1 MELYSFFPDQWI
13 AESGLDEASLRFAVT
28 FYVLIFGF
36 ALLVGLIHYI
46 LSGIAILNFAK
57 RTHVKNGWLGFVP
70 FASQWMLG
78 RLSDVGSTRKK
89 SGNQLLTLYILLNVS
104 ILTYIGTVG
113 AFAFQMLQNESA
125 YTEYP
130 DSYFY
135 GEVAAMIAMAVIM
148 LILSITYIAFY
159 LLTLYRITD
168 NFSGGHT
175 SSFFIGIFLGYEF
188 FPLAIAI
195 LLLIL
200 SMKEP
205 KFKEP
210 QVQTP
215 LSVPR

>member
-1 MELYSFFPDQWI
+1 MELYSFFPDQWF
-13 AESGLDEASLRFAVT
+13 AESGLDEASFRFAVT

-89 SGNQLLTLYILLNVS
+89 SGKQLLTLYILLNVS
-104 ILTYIGTVG
+104 VLTYIGTIG
-113 AFAFQMLQNESA
+113 TFAFRMLRNE
-125 YTEYP
+125 YDYIEYP
-130 DSYFY
+130 DPYFY
-135 GEVAAMIAMAVIM
+135 GWIAAIITMVVIM
-148 LILSITYIAFY
+148 IIISTTYTVFY

-168 NFSGGHT
+168 NFANGHA
-175 SSFFIGIFLGYEF
+175 SSYFIGIFLGYEF
-188 FPLAIAI
+188 FPLAITI

-205 KFKEP
+205 KCKE
-210 QVQTP
+210 QTVQTP
-215 LSVPR
+215 ITVTP

>member
-13 AESGLDEASLRFAVT
+13 ADSGLDEASFRFAVT
-28 FYVLIFGF
+28 LYALLFGF

-57 RTHVKNGWLGFVP
+57 RTNVKNGWLGFVP

-89 SGNQLLTLYILLNVS
+89 SGQQLLTLYILLNVS
-104 ILTYIGTVG
+104 VLTYIGTIG
-113 AFAFQMLQNESA
+113 AFLFQMLRYEYDA
-125 YTEYP
+125 IDYP
-130 DSYFY
+130 DPYFY
-135 GEVAAMIAMAVIM
+135 GWIAAIITMAAIIMII
-148 LILSITYIAFY
+148 SITYTVFY

-168 NFSGGHT
+168 NFANGHA
-175 SSFFIGIFLGYEF
+175 SNYFIGIFLGYEF
-188 FPLAIAI
+188 FPLAITI

-205 KFKEP
+205 KYKEP
-210 QVQTP
+210 QIQTP
-215 LSVPR
+215 VPVTP